1 MGGEPWNPKQVPY
14 FLERAV
20 KRESWAWC
28 RGKTFDGRSV
38 EEVGMKPAWERR
50 VGIREEEEEEG
61 EGDEGEGDEGCCCCC
76 SS

>member
-28 RGKTFDGRSV
+28 RGKTIDGRSV
-38 EEVGMKPAWERR
+38 EEVGLEPAWERR
-50 VGIREEEEEEG
+50 VEIREEEEEG
-61 EGDEGEGDEGCCCCC
+61 DGDEGEGDEGSCCCC